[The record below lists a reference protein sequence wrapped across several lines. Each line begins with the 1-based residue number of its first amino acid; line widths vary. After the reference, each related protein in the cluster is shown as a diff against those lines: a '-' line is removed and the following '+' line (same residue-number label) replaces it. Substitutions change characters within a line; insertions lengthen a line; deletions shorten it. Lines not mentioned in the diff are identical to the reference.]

1 MAIGAHEGV
10 SKVTR
15 RAGVWL
21 WRWRRNPL
29 RRTSDVVEAW
39 ILLVAWVLAVSGGLV
54 AGLLTAGAMQQSA
67 DRVRAQ
73 SRPVAA
79 VLTQEATHGAAR
91 PTSSS
96 LVWGTVRWTE
106 PDGSAHTDRARVP
119 ATARPGT
126 SVTVWTNGHGALTS
140 PPASAADTAF
150 QSVLGGLWAG
160 TAAAG
165 LVVGGSKLVRARLD
179 HRRFEQWADE
189 WARVDTRWGRK
200 TG

>member
-1 MAIGAHEGV
+1 M
-10 SKVTR
+10 TR

-39 ILLVAWVLAVSGGLV
+39 VLLVASVLAVLGGLL

-73 SRPVAA
+73 SRQVSA
-79 VLTQEATHGAAR
+79 VLTQEPTHGTAR
-91 PTSSS
+91 PTSSA
-96 LVWGTVRWTE
+96 LVWGTVRWTD
-106 PDGSAHTDRARVP
+106 PDGSTHTGRARVP
-119 ATARPGT
+119 AAATPDSR
-126 SVTVWTNGHGALTS
+126 VTVWTDGHGKLTS
-140 PPASAADTAF
+140 QPASRADAAF
-150 QSVLGGLWAG
+150 QSALGGIWAG
-160 TAAAG
+160 TAT
-165 LVVGGSKLVRARLD
+165 VGAVLGGAKLVRAGLD
-179 HRRFEQWADE
+179 HRRMDQWAEE